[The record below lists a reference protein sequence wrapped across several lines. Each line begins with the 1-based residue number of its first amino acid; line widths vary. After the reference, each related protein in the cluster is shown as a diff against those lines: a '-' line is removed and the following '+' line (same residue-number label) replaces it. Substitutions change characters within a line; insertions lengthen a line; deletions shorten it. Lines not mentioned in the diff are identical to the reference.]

1 MKNKNMRELQKHWT
15 EQQKKAAKAP
25 VVPKKEKKIE
35 KNALTDGDR

>member
-25 VVPKKEKKIE
+25 VAPVKEKK
-35 KNALTDGDR
+35 KDTPGDGAQ

>member
-25 VVPKKEKKIE
+25 AAPTKEKK
-35 KNALTDGDR
+35 KDAPADGAR